1 MFKKIL
7 IANRGEI
14 AVRVMRACR
23 EMGIK
28 TVAIYSDVDRDAL
41 HVRFADEAYCI
52 GPPPARESYLIGER
66 ILEVAKQSGAEA
78 IHPGYGFLSERGEF
92 ADLCA
97 KEGVIFIG
105 PAGDVMR
112 SMGDKVTA
120 RQTMEKAGV
129 PIVPGTTERL
139 TDEADPERFA
149 AKIGLPV
156 MIKAAAGGGGK
167 GMRLVRTEKELMP
180 SVARARSEAKSSF
193 GDDSLYVEKFVE
205 EPRHIEIQILAD
217 SHGNC
222 VHLFERECSIQR
234 RHQKVIEEAPGNRIS
249 PRAASARWAPRR
261 SPRPRPSTTSA
272 PAPAS
277 SSSTHDDFYFLEMN
291 TRVQVEHA
299 ITEMIT
305 GVDIVKTMIRVA
317 AGEKLPF
324 EQEDL
329 AISGHAIEARIYA
342 EDPDN
347 NFMPSPGEIVV
358 YRPAGGPGIR
368 VDSGVYQGA
377 RVTVF
382 YDPMV
387 AKLVVWGRDRGEAIE
402 RLRRALSEFV
412 VKGIKTSIP
421 FHQKV
426 VNHPVFLA
434 GKYDTGFIDQHM
446 DGGKGG
452 DGGDLERGRRR
463 GAPRR
468 LHDGGDRRVPARQ
481 GARRAARRRRR
492 ARATAI
498 RGRTSGAAPRCEGAG
513 GELRGLREER
523 RDARRS
529 AWSRRRTTSTRSRS
543 TARPST
549 SMPRRAARPIYSI
562 IEDGKQFEVMVDEQG
577 AHGFDVLVAGQL
589 FHLQALRRALEAA
602 RPARRSRS
610 RAGPQRVEA
619 EMPGKV
625 VKIDAPSARRWSRVR
640 AS

>member
-1 MFKKIL
+1 MFKKVL
-7 IANRGEI
+7 VANRGEI

-28 TVAIYSDVDRDAL
+28 TVAVFSDVDRDAL

-52 GPPPARESYLIGER
+52 GPPPARESYLLGDR
-66 ILEVAKQSGAEA
+66 IIAVAKQAGAEA
-78 IHPGYGFLSERGEF
+78 IHPGYGFFSERGEF

-97 KEGVIFIG
+97 KEGVTFIG
-105 PAGDVMR
+105 PAGSVMR

-120 RQTMEKAGV
+120 RQTMEKARV

-139 TDEADPERFA
+139 SDEEIQSFA

-156 MIKAAAGGGGK
+156 MIKASAGGGGK
-167 GMRLVRTEKELMP
+167 GMRLVRTDKDLMS

-249 PRAASARWAPRR
+249 PELRAKMGAAAVAAAKAVDYVGAG
-261 SPRPRPSTTSA
+261 TCEFLV
-272 PAPAS
+272 
-277 SSSTHDDFYFLEMN
+277 DKNDEFFFLEMN

-324 EQEDL
+324 EQKDL
-329 AISGHAIEARIYA
+329 VISGHSIEARVYA

-347 NFMPSPGEIVV
+347 NFVPSPGEIVV
-358 YRPAGGPGIR
+358 YRPAAGPGIR
-368 VDSGVYQGA
+368 VDSGVFQGA

-387 AKLVVWGRDRGEAIE
+387 AKLVVWGRDRSEAVD

-412 VKGIKTSIP
+412 VKGIKTSLP

-446 DGGKGG
+446 AGGKGG
-452 DGGDLERGRRR
+452 KAATSEEDAAESRRVAFMMAAIVAFKRDKQRAAVAASTHGKSGGDPWKDFGRRAQMR
-463 GAPRR
+463 GGWR
-468 LHDGGDRRVPARQ
+468 
-481 GARRAARRRRR
+481 
-492 ARATAI
+492 
-498 RGRTSGAAPRCEGAG
+498 
-513 GELRGLREER
+513 
-523 RDARRS
+523 
-529 AWSRRRTTSTRSRS
+529 
-543 TARPST
+543 
-549 SMPRRAARPIYSI
+549 
-562 IEDGKQFEVMVDEQG
+562 
-577 AHGFDVLVAGQL
+577 
-589 FHLQALRRALEAA
+589 
-602 RPARRSRS
+602 
-610 RAGPQRVEA
+610 
-619 EMPGKV
+619 
-625 VKIDAPSARRWSRVR
+625 
-640 AS
+640 

>member
-1 MFKKIL
+1 MFKKVL

-28 TVAIYSDVDRDAL
+28 TVAVFSDVDRDAL

-66 ILEVAKQSGAEA
+66 IVAVAKQSGAEA

-92 ADLCA
+92 ADLCV
-97 KEGVIFIG
+97 KEGIVFIG
-105 PAGDVMR
+105 PAGAVMR

-120 RQTMEKAGV
+120 RQTMERAGV

-139 TDEADPERFA
+139 TDEAIERWVRDV
-149 AKIGLPV
+149 GPPV

-167 GMRLVRTEKELMP
+167 GMRLVKDESELLGAI
-180 SVARARSEAKSSF
+180 ARARSEAKSSF

-217 SHGNC
+217 AHGNA

-249 PRAASARWAPRR
+249 EKLRARMGEAAVAAAKAVNYCGAG
-261 SPRPRPSTTSA
+261 TCEFLVDKND
-272 PAPAS
+272 
-277 SSSTHDDFYFLEMN
+277 HFYFLEMN

-324 EQEDL
+324 KQEDL
-329 AISGHAIEARIYA
+329 AIYGHSIEARIYA

-347 NFMPSPGEIVV
+347 NFVPSPGEILV
-358 YRPAGGPGIR
+358 YRPAAGPGIR
-368 VDSGVYQGA
+368 VDSGVFQGA
-377 RVTVF
+377 NVTVF

-387 AKLVVWGRDRGEAIE
+387 AKLVVWGRDRAEAIE

-412 VKGIKTSIP
+412 VKGIKTSMP

-426 VNHPVFLA
+426 VNHPVFLG
-434 GKYDTGFIDQHM
+434 GKYDTGFIEQHM
-446 DGGKGG
+446 AGGKGAKPSDATG
-452 DGGDLERGRRR
+452 QAAADDDAAEARRVAFMMAAIVAFRRDKKRASEASVTTATGGGDPWKHFGRRLQMR
-463 GAPRR
+463 GGWR
-468 LHDGGDRRVPARQ
+468 
-481 GARRAARRRRR
+481 
-492 ARATAI
+492 
-498 RGRTSGAAPRCEGAG
+498 
-513 GELRGLREER
+513 
-523 RDARRS
+523 
-529 AWSRRRTTSTRSRS
+529 
-543 TARPST
+543 
-549 SMPRRAARPIYSI
+549 
-562 IEDGKQFEVMVDEQG
+562 
-577 AHGFDVLVAGQL
+577 
-589 FHLQALRRALEAA
+589 
-602 RPARRSRS
+602 
-610 RAGPQRVEA
+610 
-619 EMPGKV
+619 
-625 VKIDAPSARRWSRVR
+625 
-640 AS
+640 